1 MKVAIFTDT
10 YAPEINGV
18 ARTLSRWTQY
28 LERQGVHC
36 RVFAP
41 EPSLSGGHGMPADS
55 PVERFASLP
64 FFLYPECRLAFPSL
78 SYVSKS
84 LRSFKPDLVH
94 VATPFNLGLCG
105 IHYAR
110 KFDIPLVASY
120 HTNFDHYLSFYNL
133 QWMEKLLWRYM
144 EWFHRDCS
152 SIFVPSMTT
161 LSSLADR
168 GWDAS
173 RMKLWTRGV
182 DPAAFYPNLK
192 PDLERA
198 SFLERQGLSDCS
210 FLALYAG
217 RLAPEK
223 DVDIALD
230 AFARLQAKDPG
241 ARLVLAGDG
250 PSASLLKERCRREG
264 IRAVFIGF
272 AELPELRQWYAA
284 ADIMLFPSPTET
296 FGNVVLEAMACGTA
310 VIGANA
316 GGVKNTIRHGE
327 NGLLCEAG
335 DVDGFADALSN
346 LHANRERREAMGRNA
361 QSYSLTQSW
370 DGIFGRLL
378 DEYKL
383 IKSHKRPIIRDVRAK
398 NAGNG

>member
-18 ARTLSRWTQY
+18 ARTLSRWTGY
-28 LERQGVHC
+28 LERQGIQC

-41 EPSLSGGHGMPADS
+41 EPTTASNPRIPADS
-55 PVERFASLP
+55 PIERFMSLP
-64 FFLYPECRLAFPSL
+64 FFLYPECRLAFPNL
-78 SYVSKS
+78 SYVSRT
-84 LRSFKPDLVH
+84 LRSFQPDLVH

-152 SIFVPSMTT
+152 SIFVPSPTT
-161 LSSLADR
+161 LKSLVDR
-168 GWDAS
+168 GWDDS

-182 DPAAFYPNLK
+182 DPELFHPAI
-192 PDLERA
+192 EREP
-198 SFLERQGLSDCS
+198 FLERHGLADCP
-210 FLALYAG
+210 FLVLYAG

-223 DVDIALD
+223 DVGIALD
-230 AFARLQAKDPG
+230 AFAKLQAKQPG
-241 ARLVLAGDG
+241 ARFVLVGDG
-250 PSASLLKERCRREG
+250 PSAPALKEKCQRDG
-264 IRAVFIGF
+264 IQALFVGF
-272 AELPELRQWYAA
+272 AELNELRLWYAA
-284 ADIMLFPSPTET
+284 ADVLLFPSPTET

-316 GGVKNTIRHGE
+316 GGVKDIIRDGV
-327 NGLLCEAG
+327 NGLLCQPG
-335 DVDGFADALSN
+335 DVEAFGDALSIFQGD
-346 LHANRERREAMGRNA
+346 EAFSYALGQNA
-361 QSYSLTQSW
+361 QAYSKTQTW
-370 DGIFGRLL
+370 DGIFSRLL

-383 IKSHKRPIIRDVRAK
+383 IKSHNRPKIRDIRAK

>member
-36 RVFAP
+36 RIFAP
-41 EPSLSGGHGMPADS
+41 EPSSSGDHGMPANS

-64 FFLYPECRLAFPSL
+64 FFLYPECRLAFPNL
-78 SYVSKS
+78 SFVSKS
-84 LRSFKPDLVH
+84 LRSFRPDLVH

-110 KFDIPLVASY
+110 KFGIPLVASY

-152 SIFVPSMTT
+152 SIFVPSATT
-161 LSSLADR
+161 LRSLADR
-168 GWDAS
+168 GWDIG

-182 DPAAFYPNLK
+182 DPAAFHPG
-192 PDLERA
+192 LERA
-198 SFLERQGLSDCS
+198 PFLDRHGLGECS
-210 FLALYAG
+210 FLAFYAG

-223 DVDIALD
+223 DVEVALD
-230 AFARLQAKDPG
+230 AFAKLQTKAPD

-250 PSASLLKERCRREG
+250 PSAPALKEKCRREG
-264 IRAVFIGF
+264 IRADFVGF
-272 AELPELRQWYAA
+272 ADISELREWYAA
-284 ADIMLFPSPTET
+284 ADVMLFPSPTET
-296 FGNVVLEAMACGTA
+296 FGNVVLEAMACGTP

-316 GGVKNTIRHGE
+316 GGVKDTIRHGE

-335 DVDGFADALSN
+335 DVDGFARALSN
-346 LHANRERREAMGRNA
+346 LHENGERREVMGRNA
-361 QSYSLTQSW
+361 EAYSLTQSW

-383 IKSHKRPIIRDVRAK
+383 IKSHNRPIIRDVRAK